1 MFRIKRSN
9 KLKQIE
15 RTPTDRM
22 ASVIAGTIKGM
33 QEQFVKRMTALFLKI
48 GTRMSKIVFV
58 VLLTATGLYSLY
70 LTGIALLQPDKSIQL
85 FRPAYIQQPAN
96 IQQDESKTVM
106 ALIAVD
112 TITAEKLKALLLYFD
127 SIKTNQPTQYDSI
140 LQSRPGLIDSVRML
154 TQLYYSQ
161 QKHEAYEK

>member
-15 RTPTDRM
+15 TTPTDRM
-22 ASVIAGTIKGM
+22 ASVIAGTIKRM
-33 QEQFVKRMTALFLKI
+33 QEQFVKLLTALFQKL

-58 VLLTATGLYSLY
+58 VVLTATGLYSLY
-70 LTGIALLQPDKSIQL
+70 LTGIAFLQPTKSIQL
-85 FRPAYIQQPAN
+85 FRPASIQQPEN
-96 IQQDESKTVM
+96 IQQDYSKTVM
-106 ALIAVD
+106 ALIALD
-112 TITAEKLKALLLYFD
+112 TITTEKLRSFLTYFD